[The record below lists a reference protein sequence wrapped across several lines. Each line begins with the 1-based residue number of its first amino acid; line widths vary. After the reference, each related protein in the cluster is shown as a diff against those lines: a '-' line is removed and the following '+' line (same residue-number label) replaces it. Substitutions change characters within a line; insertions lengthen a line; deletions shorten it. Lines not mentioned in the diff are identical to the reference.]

1 MPTITTAQIK
11 STLQS
16 AKQSAA
22 NKLHS
27 AGQSTKDALK
37 KAAEQTR
44 NAGNRLILLIPKDYK
59 GQGSSLND
67 LVRTADEL
75 GIEVQYDEKNGTAI
89 TKQVFG
95 TAEKLIGLTERGVTI
110 FAPQLDKLLQ
120 KYQKAGN
127 KLGGSAENIGDNLG
141 KAGGIL
147 STFQNFLGTAL
158 SSMKIDELIKKQKS
172 GGNVSSSEMAEA
184 SIELI
189 NQLVDTAAS
198 LNNNV
203 NSFSQQL
210 NTLGSVLSNTKH
222 LNGVGNKL
230 QNLPNLDNIGA
241 GLDTVSGILSAISAS
256 FILSNASNADADTR
270 TKAAAGVELTTKVL
284 GNVGKGISQYII
296 AQRAAQGL
304 STSAAAAGLIAS
316 AVTLAISP
324 LSFLSIADKFKR
336 ANKIEEYSQRFKKLG
351 YDGDSLLA
359 AFHKETGAI
368 DASLTTISTVLAS
381 VSSGIS
387 AAATTSLVG
396 APVSALVGAVTGIIS
411 GILEASKQAMFEH
424 VASKMADVIAEW
436 EKKHGKNYFE
446 NGYDARHAAFLEDN
460 FKILSQYNKEY
471 SVERAVLI
479 TQQHWDTLIG
489 ELAGVTR
496 NGDKTLSGKSYIDYY
511 EEGKRLEKKTDE
523 FQKQVFDPLKGNI
536 DLSDSKSST
545 LLKFVTPLLT
555 PGEEIR
561 ERRQSGKYEYITE
574 LLVKGVDKWTVKGV
588 QDKGAVYD
596 YSNLI
601 QHASVGNNQY
611 REIRIESHLGDGDD
625 KVFLSAGSAN
635 IYAGKGHDVVYYD
648 KTDTG
653 YLTIDGTKA
662 TEAGNYT
669 VTRVLGGDVK
679 VLQEVVKEQEVSVGK
694 RTEKTQYRSYEFTH
708 INGKNLT
715 ETDNL
720 YSVEELIGTTRADKF
735 FGSKFTDIF
744 HGADGDDLIEGNDGN
759 DRLYGDKGNDT
770 LSGGNGDDQLYGGD
784 GNDKLIGGAGNN
796 YLNGGDGDDEL
807 QVQGNSLA
815 KNVLSGGKGND
826 KLYGS
831 EGADLLD
838 GGEGNDLLKGGY
850 GNDIYRYLSGYGH
863 HIIDDDGGKED
874 KLSLADIDFRDVA
887 FKREGND
894 LIMYKAEG
902 NVLSIGHENGITFR
916 NWFEKESGD
925 ISNHQ
930 IEQIF
935 DKGGRIITSDSLKK
949 ALEYQQ
955 RNHKASYVYGNDALA
970 YGSQDNLNPLI
981 NEISKIISAAGNFD
995 VKEERTA
1002 ASLLQLSGNA
1012 SDFSYGRNSITL
1024 TTSA

>member
-1 MPTITTAQIK
+1 
-11 STLQS
+11 
-16 AKQSAA
+16 
-22 NKLHS
+22 
-27 AGQSTKDALK
+27 
-37 KAAEQTR
+37 
-44 NAGNRLILLIPKDYK
+44 
-59 GQGSSLND
+59 
-67 LVRTADEL
+67 
-75 GIEVQYDEKNGTAI
+75 
-89 TKQVFG
+89 
-95 TAEKLIGLTERGVTI
+95 
-110 FAPQLDKLLQ
+110 
-120 KYQKAGN
+120 
-127 KLGGSAENIGDNLG
+127 
-141 KAGGIL
+141 
-147 STFQNFLGTAL
+147 
-158 SSMKIDELIKKQKS
+158 
-172 GGNVSSSEMAEA
+172 NVSSSELAKA

-210 NTLGSVLSNTKH
+210 NKLGSVLSNTKH

-256 FILSNASNADADTR
+256 FILSNADADTG

-316 AVTLAISP
+316 VVTLAISP

-471 SVERAVLI
+471 SVERSVLI

-511 EEGKRLEKKTDE
+511 EEGKRLEKKPDE

-588 QDKGAVYD
+588 QDKGSVYD

-744 HGADGDDLIEGNDGN
+744 HGADGDDHIEGNDGN

-770 LSGGNGDDQLYGGD
+770 LRGGNGDDQLYGGD
-784 GNDKLIGGAGNN
+784 GNDKLIGGTGNN

-863 HIIDDDGGKED
+863 HIIDDEGGKDD

-902 NVLSIGHENGITFR
+902 NVLSIGHKNGITFK
-916 NWFEKESGD
+916 NWFEKESD
-925 ISNHQ
+925 DLSNHQ

-935 DKGGRIITSDSLKK
+935 DKDGRVITPDSLKK
-949 ALEYQQ
+949 AFEYQQ
-955 RNHKASYVYGNDALA
+955 SNNKVSYVYGHDAST

-995 VKEERTA
+995 VKEERSA

-1024 TTSA
+1024 TASA

>member
-1 MPTITTAQIK
+1 
-11 STLQS
+11 
-16 AKQSAA
+16 
-22 NKLHS
+22 
-27 AGQSTKDALK
+27 
-37 KAAEQTR
+37 
-44 NAGNRLILLIPKDYK
+44 
-59 GQGSSLND
+59 
-67 LVRTADEL
+67 
-75 GIEVQYDEKNGTAI
+75 
-89 TKQVFG
+89 
-95 TAEKLIGLTERGVTI
+95 
-110 FAPQLDKLLQ
+110 
-120 KYQKAGN
+120 
-127 KLGGSAENIGDNLG
+127 
-141 KAGGIL
+141 
-147 STFQNFLGTAL
+147 
-158 SSMKIDELIKKQKS
+158 
-172 GGNVSSSEMAEA
+172 
-184 SIELI
+184 
-189 NQLVDTAAS
+189 
-198 LNNNV
+198 
-203 NSFSQQL
+203 
-210 NTLGSVLSNTKH
+210 
-222 LNGVGNKL
+222 
-230 QNLPNLDNIGA
+230 
-241 GLDTVSGILSAISAS
+241 
-256 FILSNASNADADTR
+256 FILSNADADTG

-316 AVTLAISP
+316 VVTLAISP

-471 SVERAVLI
+471 SVERSVLI

-511 EEGKRLEKKTDE
+511 EEGKRLEKKPDE

-588 QDKGAVYD
+588 QDKGSVYD

-735 FGSKFTDIF
+735 FGSKFADIF
-744 HGADGDDLIEGNDGN
+744 HGADGDDHIEGNDGN

-863 HIIDDDGGKED
+863 HIIDDDGGKDD

-887 FKREGND
+887 FRREGND

-902 NVLSIGHENGITFR
+902 NVLSIGHKNGITFK

-935 DKGGRIITSDSLKK
+935 DKDGRVITPDSLKK

-955 RNHKASYVYGNDALA
+955 SNNKASYVYGNDALA
-970 YGSQDNLNPLI
+970 YGSQGNLNPLI

-995 VKEERTA
+995 VKEERAA

-1024 TTSA
+1024 TASA

>member
-256 FILSNASNADADTR
+256 FILSNVDADTR

-511 EEGKRLEKKTDE
+511 EEGKRLEKKPDE

-935 DKGGRIITSDSLKK
+935 DKGGRIITPDSLKK

>member
-16 AKQSAA
+16 TKQSAA

-44 NAGNRLILLIPKDYK
+44 NVGNRLILLIPKDYK

-141 KAGGIL
+141 KAGSVL

-172 GGNVSSSEMAEA
+172 GGNVSSSELAKA

-189 NQLVDTAAS
+189 NQLVDTVAS

-210 NTLGSVLSNTKH
+210 NKLGSLLSNTKH

-256 FILSNASNADADTR
+256 FILSNADADTG

-316 AVTLAISP
+316 VVTLAISP

-536 DLSDSKSST
+536 NLSDSKSST

-588 QDKGAVYD
+588 QDKGSVYD

-625 KVFLSAGSAN
+625 KVFLSAGPAN

-662 TEAGNYT
+662 TEEGNYT

-744 HGADGDDLIEGNDGN
+744 HGADGDDHIEGNDGN

-807 QVQGNSLA
+807 QVQGNSLE

-887 FKREGND
+887 FRREGND

-902 NVLSIGHENGITFR
+902 NVLSIGHKNGITFR

-935 DKGGRIITSDSLKK
+935 DKDGRVITPDSLKK
-949 ALEYQQ
+949 AFEYQQ
-955 RNHKASYVYGNDALA
+955 SNNKVSYVYGHDAST

-1002 ASLLQLSGNA
+1002 ASLLQLSGNT

-1024 TTSA
+1024 TASA

>member
-1 MPTITTAQIK
+1 
-11 STLQS
+11 
-16 AKQSAA
+16 
-22 NKLHS
+22 
-27 AGQSTKDALK
+27 
-37 KAAEQTR
+37 
-44 NAGNRLILLIPKDYK
+44 
-59 GQGSSLND
+59 

-141 KAGGIL
+141 KAGSVL

-172 GGNVSSSEMAEA
+172 GGNVSSSELAKA

-210 NTLGSVLSNTKH
+210 NKLGSVLSNTKH

-256 FILSNASNADADTR
+256 FILSNADADTG

-316 AVTLAISP
+316 VVTLAISP

-471 SVERAVLI
+471 SVERSVLI

-511 EEGKRLEKKTDE
+511 EEGKRLEKKPDE

-588 QDKGAVYD
+588 QDKGSVYD

-744 HGADGDDLIEGNDGN
+744 HGADGDDHIEGNDGN

-770 LSGGNGDDQLYGGD
+770 LRGGNGDDQLYGGD
-784 GNDKLIGGAGNN
+784 GNDKLIGGTGNN

-863 HIIDDDGGKED
+863 HIIDDEGGKDD

-902 NVLSIGHENGITFR
+902 NVLSIGHKNGITFK
-916 NWFEKESGD
+916 NWFEKESD
-925 ISNHQ
+925 DLSNHQ

-935 DKGGRIITSDSLKK
+935 DKDGRVITPDSLKK
-949 ALEYQQ
+949 AFEYQQ
-955 RNHKASYVYGNDALA
+955 SNNKVSYVYGHDAST

-995 VKEERTA
+995 VKEERSA

-1024 TTSA
+1024 TASA

>member
-1 MPTITTAQIK
+1 MPTITAAQIK

-141 KAGGIL
+141 KAGSVL

-172 GGNVSSSEMAEA
+172 GGNVSSSELAKA

-210 NTLGSVLSNTKH
+210 NKLGSVLSNTKH

-256 FILSNASNADADTR
+256 FILSNADADTG

-316 AVTLAISP
+316 VVTLAISP

-471 SVERAVLI
+471 SVERSVLI

-511 EEGKRLEKKTDE
+511 EEGKRLEKKPDE

-588 QDKGAVYD
+588 QDKGSVYD

-744 HGADGDDLIEGNDGN
+744 HGADGDDHIEGNDGN

-863 HIIDDDGGKED
+863 HIIDDDGGKDD

-902 NVLSIGHENGITFR
+902 NVLSIGHKNGITFK
-916 NWFEKESGD
+916 NWFEKESD
-925 ISNHQ
+925 ALSNHQ

-935 DKGGRIITSDSLKK
+935 DKGSRVITPDSLKK

-955 RNHKASYVYGNDALA
+955 SNNKASYVYGNDALA
-970 YGSQDNLNPLI
+970 YGSQGNLNPLI

-995 VKEERTA
+995 VKEERAA

-1024 TTSA
+1024 TASA

>member
-141 KAGGIL
+141 KAGSVL

-172 GGNVSSSEMAEA
+172 GGNVSSSELAKA

-210 NTLGSVLSNTKH
+210 NKLGSVLSNTKH

-241 GLDTVSGILSAISAS
+241 GLDTVSGILSVISAS
-256 FILSNASNADADTR
+256 FILSNADADTG

-316 AVTLAISP
+316 VVTLAITP

-471 SVERAVLI
+471 SVERSVLI

-489 ELAGVTR
+489 ELAGLTR

-511 EEGKRLEKKTDE
+511 EEGKRLEKKPDE

-588 QDKGAVYD
+588 QDKGSVYD

-625 KVFLSAGSAN
+625 KVFLAAGSAN

-708 INGKNLT
+708 INGTDLT

-720 YSVEELIGTTRADKF
+720 YSVEELIGTNRADKF

-744 HGADGDDLIEGNDGN
+744 HGADGDDHIEGNDGN

-770 LSGGNGDDQLYGGD
+770 LRGGNGDDQLYGGD
-784 GNDKLIGGAGNN
+784 GNDKLTGGVGNN

-887 FKREGND
+887 FRREGND

-902 NVLSIGHENGITFR
+902 NVLSIGHKNGITFR

-930 IEQIF
+930 IEQIV
-935 DKGGRIITSDSLKK
+935 DKGGRVITPDSLKK

-955 RNHKASYVYGNDALA
+955 SNNKASYVYGNDALA

-995 VKEERTA
+995 VKEERSA

-1024 TTSA
+1024 TASA

>member
-1 MPTITTAQIK
+1 
-11 STLQS
+11 
-16 AKQSAA
+16 
-22 NKLHS
+22 
-27 AGQSTKDALK
+27 
-37 KAAEQTR
+37 
-44 NAGNRLILLIPKDYK
+44 
-59 GQGSSLND
+59 
-67 LVRTADEL
+67 
-75 GIEVQYDEKNGTAI
+75 
-89 TKQVFG
+89 
-95 TAEKLIGLTERGVTI
+95 
-110 FAPQLDKLLQ
+110 
-120 KYQKAGN
+120 
-127 KLGGSAENIGDNLG
+127 
-141 KAGGIL
+141 
-147 STFQNFLGTAL
+147 
-158 SSMKIDELIKKQKS
+158 KIDELIKKQKS
-172 GGNVSSSEMAEA
+172 GNNVSSSELAKA

-198 LNNNV
+198 INNNV

-210 NTLGSVLSNTKH
+210 NKLGSVLSNTKH

-256 FILSNASNADADTR
+256 FILSNADADTG

-316 AVTLAISP
+316 VVTLAISP

-471 SVERAVLI
+471 SVERSVLI

-511 EEGKRLEKKTDE
+511 EEGKRLEKKPDE

-679 VLQEVVKEQEVSVGK
+679 ILQEVVKEQEVSVGK

-744 HGADGDDLIEGNDGN
+744 HGADGDDHIEGNDGN

-770 LSGGNGDDQLYGGD
+770 LRGGNGDDQLYGGD
-784 GNDKLIGGAGNN
+784 GNDKLIGGTGNN

-863 HIIDDDGGKED
+863 HIIDDDGGKDD

-902 NVLSIGHENGITFR
+902 NVLSIGHKNGITFK
-916 NWFEKESGD
+916 NWFEKESD
-925 ISNHQ
+925 DLSNHQ

-935 DKGGRIITSDSLKK
+935 DKDGRVITPDSLKK
-949 ALEYQQ
+949 AFEYQQ
-955 RNHKASYVYGNDALA
+955 SNNKVSYVYG
-970 YGSQDNLNPLI
+970 
-981 NEISKIISAAGNFD
+981 
-995 VKEERTA
+995 
-1002 ASLLQLSGNA
+1002 
-1012 SDFSYGRNSITL
+1012 
-1024 TTSA
+1024 

>member
-1 MPTITTAQIK
+1 
-11 STLQS
+11 
-16 AKQSAA
+16 A

-141 KAGGIL
+141 KAGSVL

-172 GGNVSSSEMAEA
+172 GGNVSSSELAKA

-210 NTLGSVLSNTKH
+210 NKLGSVLSNTKH

-256 FILSNASNADADTR
+256 FILSNADADTG

-316 AVTLAISP
+316 VVTLAISP

-471 SVERAVLI
+471 SVERSVLI

-511 EEGKRLEKKTDE
+511 EEGKRLEKKPDE

-588 QDKGAVYD
+588 QDKGSVYD

-744 HGADGDDLIEGNDGN
+744 HGADGDDHIEGNDGN

-770 LSGGNGDDQLYGGD
+770 LRGGNGDDQLYGGD
-784 GNDKLIGGAGNN
+784 GNDKLIGGTGNN

-863 HIIDDDGGKED
+863 HIIDDEGGKDD

-902 NVLSIGHENGITFR
+902 NVLSIGHKNGITFK
-916 NWFEKESGD
+916 NWFEKESD
-925 ISNHQ
+925 DLSNHQ

-935 DKGGRIITSDSLKK
+935 DKDGRVITPDSLKK
-949 ALEYQQ
+949 AFEYQQ
-955 RNHKASYVYGNDALA
+955 SNNKVSYVYGHDAST

-995 VKEERTA
+995 VKEERSA

-1024 TTSA
+1024 TASA

>member
-16 AKQSAA
+16 AKQSSA

-141 KAGGIL
+141 KAGSVL

-158 SSMKIDELIKKQKS
+158 SSMKIDELIKRQKS
-172 GGNVSSSEMAEA
+172 GSNVSSSELAKA

-198 LNNNV
+198 INNNV

-210 NTLGSVLSNTKH
+210 NKLGSVLSNTKH

-256 FILSNASNADADTR
+256 FILSNADADTG

-316 AVTLAISP
+316 VVTLAISP

-471 SVERAVLI
+471 SVERSVLI

-511 EEGKRLEKKTDE
+511 EEGKRLEKKPDE

-588 QDKGAVYD
+588 QDKGSVYD

-744 HGADGDDLIEGNDGN
+744 HGADGDDHIEGNDGN

-770 LSGGNGDDQLYGGD
+770 LRGGNGDDQLYGGD
-784 GNDKLIGGAGNN
+784 GNDKLIGGTGNN

-863 HIIDDDGGKED
+863 HIIDDEGGKDD

-902 NVLSIGHENGITFR
+902 NVLSIGHKNGITFK
-916 NWFEKESGD
+916 NWFEKESD
-925 ISNHQ
+925 DLSNHQ

-935 DKGGRIITSDSLKK
+935 DKDGRVITPDSLKK
-949 ALEYQQ
+949 AFEYQQ
-955 RNHKASYVYGNDALA
+955 SNNKVSYVYGHDAST
-970 YGSQDNLNPLI
+970 YGSQDNLNPL
-981 NEISKIISAAGNFD
+981 
-995 VKEERTA
+995 
-1002 ASLLQLSGNA
+1002 
-1012 SDFSYGRNSITL
+1012 
-1024 TTSA
+1024 

>member
-1 MPTITTAQIK
+1 
-11 STLQS
+11 
-16 AKQSAA
+16 
-22 NKLHS
+22 
-27 AGQSTKDALK
+27 GQSTKDALK

-141 KAGGIL
+141 KAGSVL

-172 GGNVSSSEMAEA
+172 GGNVSSSELAKA

-210 NTLGSVLSNTKH
+210 NKLGSVLSNTKH

-256 FILSNASNADADTR
+256 FILSNADADTG

-316 AVTLAISP
+316 VVTLAISP

-471 SVERAVLI
+471 SVERSVLI

-511 EEGKRLEKKTDE
+511 EEGKRLEKKPDE

-588 QDKGAVYD
+588 QDKGSVYD

-744 HGADGDDLIEGNDGN
+744 HGADGDDHIEGNDGN

-770 LSGGNGDDQLYGGD
+770 LRGGNGDDQLYGGD
-784 GNDKLIGGAGNN
+784 GNDKLIGGTGNN

-863 HIIDDDGGKED
+863 HIIDDEGGKDD

-902 NVLSIGHENGITFR
+902 NVLSIGHKNGITFK
-916 NWFEKESGD
+916 NWFEKESD
-925 ISNHQ
+925 DLSNHQ

-935 DKGGRIITSDSLKK
+935 DKDGRVITPDSLKK
-949 ALEYQQ
+949 AFEYQQ
-955 RNHKASYVYGNDALA
+955 SNNKVSYVYGHDAST

-995 VKEERTA
+995 VKEERSA

-1024 TTSA
+1024 TASA

>member
-95 TAEKLIGLTERGVTI
+95 TAEKLIGLTERGVAI

-141 KAGGIL
+141 KAGSVL

-172 GGNVSSSEMAEA
+172 GNNVSSSELAKA

-198 LNNNV
+198 INNNV

-210 NTLGSVLSNTKH
+210 NKLGSVLSNTKH

-256 FILSNASNADADTR
+256 FILSNADADTG

-316 AVTLAISP
+316 VVTLAISP

-436 EKKHGKNYFE
+436 EKKNGKNYFE

-471 SVERAVLI
+471 SVERSVLI

-511 EEGKRLEKKTDE
+511 EEGKRLEKKPDE

-679 VLQEVVKEQEVSVGK
+679 ILQEVVKEQEVSVGK

-744 HGADGDDLIEGNDGN
+744 HGADGDDHIEGNDGN

-770 LSGGNGDDQLYGGD
+770 LRGGNGDDQLYGGD
-784 GNDKLIGGAGNN
+784 GNDKLIGGTGNN

-863 HIIDDDGGKED
+863 HIIDDDGGKDD

-902 NVLSIGHENGITFR
+902 NVLSIGHKNGITFK
-916 NWFEKESGD
+916 NWFEKESD
-925 ISNHQ
+925 DLSNHQ

-935 DKGGRIITSDSLKK
+935 DKDGRVITPDSLKK
-949 ALEYQQ
+949 AFEYQQ
-955 RNHKASYVYGNDALA
+955 SNNKVSYVYGHDAST

-995 VKEERTA
+995 VKEERSA

-1024 TTSA
+1024 TASA

>member
-1 MPTITTAQIK
+1 M
-11 STLQS
+11 
-16 AKQSAA
+16 
-22 NKLHS
+22 
-27 AGQSTKDALK
+27 
-37 KAAEQTR
+37 
-44 NAGNRLILLIPKDYK
+44 
-59 GQGSSLND
+59 
-67 LVRTADEL
+67 
-75 GIEVQYDEKNGTAI
+75 
-89 TKQVFG
+89 
-95 TAEKLIGLTERGVTI
+95 
-110 FAPQLDKLLQ
+110 
-120 KYQKAGN
+120 
-127 KLGGSAENIGDNLG
+127 
-141 KAGGIL
+141 
-147 STFQNFLGTAL
+147 
-158 SSMKIDELIKKQKS
+158 
-172 GGNVSSSEMAEA
+172 
-184 SIELI
+184 
-189 NQLVDTAAS
+189 
-198 LNNNV
+198 
-203 NSFSQQL
+203 
-210 NTLGSVLSNTKH
+210 
-222 LNGVGNKL
+222 
-230 QNLPNLDNIGA
+230 
-241 GLDTVSGILSAISAS
+241 
-256 FILSNASNADADTR
+256 
-270 TKAAAGVELTTKVL
+270 
-284 GNVGKGISQYII
+284 
-296 AQRAAQGL
+296 
-304 STSAAAAGLIAS
+304 
-316 AVTLAISP
+316 
-324 LSFLSIADKFKR
+324 
-336 ANKIEEYSQRFKKLG
+336 
-351 YDGDSLLA
+351 DG
-359 AFHKETGAI
+359 E
-368 DASLTTISTVLAS
+368 
-381 VSSGIS
+381 
-387 AAATTSLVG
+387 
-396 APVSALVGAVTGIIS
+396 
-411 GILEASKQAMFEH
+411 
-424 VASKMADVIAEW
+424 
-436 EKKHGKNYFE
+436 
-446 NGYDARHAAFLEDN
+446 
-460 FKILSQYNKEY
+460 
-471 SVERAVLI
+471 
-479 TQQHWDTLIG
+479 
-489 ELAGVTR
+489 
-496 NGDKTLSGKSYIDYY
+496 
-511 EEGKRLEKKTDE
+511 
-523 FQKQVFDPLKGNI
+523 
-536 DLSDSKSST
+536 
-545 LLKFVTPLLT
+545 
-555 PGEEIR
+555 
-561 ERRQSGKYEYITE
+561 
-574 LLVKGVDKWTVKGV
+574 GV
-588 QDKGAVYD
+588 QDKGSVYD

-679 VLQEVVKEQEVSVGK
+679 ILQEVVKEQEVSVGK

-744 HGADGDDLIEGNDGN
+744 HGADGDDHIEGNDGN

-770 LSGGNGDDQLYGGD
+770 LRGGNGDDQLYGGD
-784 GNDKLIGGAGNN
+784 GNDKLIGGTGNN

-863 HIIDDDGGKED
+863 HIIDDDGGKDD

-887 FKREGND
+887 FRREGND

-902 NVLSIGHENGITFR
+902 NVLSIGHKNGITFR

-935 DKGGRIITSDSLKK
+935 DKDGRVITPDSLKK

-955 RNHKASYVYGNDALA
+955 SNNKASYVYGNDALA

-995 VKEERTA
+995 VKEERAA

-1024 TTSA
+1024 TASA

>member
-1 MPTITTAQIK
+1 MPTITAAQIK

-141 KAGGIL
+141 KAGSVL

-172 GGNVSSSEMAEA
+172 GSNVSSSELAKA

-198 LNNNV
+198 INNNV

-210 NTLGSVLSNTKH
+210 NKLGSVLSNTKH

-256 FILSNASNADADTR
+256 FILSNADADTG

-316 AVTLAISP
+316 VVTLAISP

-471 SVERAVLI
+471 SVERSVLI

-511 EEGKRLEKKTDE
+511 EEGKRLEKKPDE

-588 QDKGAVYD
+588 QDKGSVYD

-744 HGADGDDLIEGNDGN
+744 HGADGDDHIEGNDGN

-770 LSGGNGDDQLYGGD
+770 LRGGNGDDQLYGGD
-784 GNDKLIGGAGNN
+784 GNDKLIGGTGNN

-863 HIIDDDGGKED
+863 HIIDDEGGKDD

-902 NVLSIGHENGITFR
+902 NVLSIGHKNGITFK
-916 NWFEKESGD
+916 NWFEKESD
-925 ISNHQ
+925 DLSNHQ

-935 DKGGRIITSDSLKK
+935 DKDGRVITPDSLKK
-949 ALEYQQ
+949 AFEYQQ
-955 RNHKASYVYGNDALA
+955 SNNKVSYVYGHDAST

-995 VKEERTA
+995 VKEERSA

-1024 TTSA
+1024 TASA

>member
-16 AKQSAA
+16 TKQSAA

-44 NAGNRLILLIPKDYK
+44 NVGNRLILLIPKDYK

-141 KAGGIL
+141 KAGSVL

-172 GGNVSSSEMAEA
+172 GGNVSSSELAKA

-189 NQLVDTAAS
+189 NQLVDTVAS

-210 NTLGSVLSNTKH
+210 NKLGSLLSNTKH

-256 FILSNASNADADTR
+256 FILSNADADTG

-316 AVTLAISP
+316 VVTLAISP

-536 DLSDSKSST
+536 NLSDSKSST

-588 QDKGAVYD
+588 QDKGSVYD

-625 KVFLSAGSAN
+625 KVFLSAGPAN

-744 HGADGDDLIEGNDGN
+744 HGADGDDHIEGNDGN

-807 QVQGNSLA
+807 QVQGNSLE

-887 FKREGND
+887 FRREGND

-902 NVLSIGHENGITFR
+902 NILSIGHKNGITFR

-935 DKGGRIITSDSLKK
+935 DKDGRVITPDSLKK
-949 ALEYQQ
+949 AFEYQQ
-955 RNHKASYVYGNDALA
+955 SNNKVSYVYGHDAST

-1002 ASLLQLSGNA
+1002 ASLLQLSGNT

-1024 TTSA
+1024 TASA

>member
-16 AKQSAA
+16 AKQSSA

-141 KAGGIL
+141 KAGSVL

-158 SSMKIDELIKKQKS
+158 SSMKIDELIKRQKS
-172 GGNVSSSEMAEA
+172 GSNVSSSELAKA

-198 LNNNV
+198 INNNV

-210 NTLGSVLSNTKH
+210 NKLGSVLSNTKH

-256 FILSNASNADADTR
+256 FILSNADADTG

-316 AVTLAISP
+316 VVTLAISP

-471 SVERAVLI
+471 SVERSVLI

-511 EEGKRLEKKTDE
+511 EEGKRLEKKPDE

-588 QDKGAVYD
+588 QDKGSVYD

-679 VLQEVVKEQEVSVGK
+679 ILQEVVKEQEVSVGK

-744 HGADGDDLIEGNDGN
+744 HGADGDDHIEGNDGN

-770 LSGGNGDDQLYGGD
+770 LRGGNGDDQLYGGD
-784 GNDKLIGGAGNN
+784 GNDKLIGGTGNN

-863 HIIDDDGGKED
+863 HIIDDDGGKDD

-902 NVLSIGHENGITFR
+902 NVLSIGHKNGITFK
-916 NWFEKESGD
+916 NWFEKESD
-925 ISNHQ
+925 ALSNHQ

-935 DKGGRIITSDSLKK
+935 DKDGRVITPDSLKK
-949 ALEYQQ
+949 AFEYQQ
-955 RNHKASYVYGNDALA
+955 SNNKVSYVYGHDAST

-981 NEISKIISAAGNFD
+981 NEISKIISAAGNW
-995 VKEERTA
+995 
-1002 ASLLQLSGNA
+1002 
-1012 SDFSYGRNSITL
+1012 
-1024 TTSA
+1024 

>member
-95 TAEKLIGLTERGVTI
+95 TAEKLIGLTERGVAI

-141 KAGGIL
+141 KAGSVL
-147 STFQNFLGTAL
+147 STFQNFLGAAL

-172 GGNVSSSEMAEA
+172 GNNVSSSELAKA

-198 LNNNV
+198 INNNV

-210 NTLGSVLSNTKH
+210 NKLGSVLSNTKH

-256 FILSNASNADADTR
+256 FILSNADADTG

-316 AVTLAISP
+316 VVTLAISP

-471 SVERAVLI
+471 SVERSVLI

-511 EEGKRLEKKTDE
+511 EEGKRLEKKPDE

-588 QDKGAVYD
+588 QDKGSVYD

-744 HGADGDDLIEGNDGN
+744 HGADGDDHIEGNDGN

-770 LSGGNGDDQLYGGD
+770 LRGGNGDDQLYGGD
-784 GNDKLIGGAGNN
+784 GNDKLIGGTGNN

-863 HIIDDDGGKED
+863 HIIDDDGGKDD

-902 NVLSIGHENGITFR
+902 NVLSIGHKNGITFK
-916 NWFEKESGD
+916 NWFEKESD
-925 ISNHQ
+925 DLSNHQ

-935 DKGGRIITSDSLKK
+935 DKDGRVITPDSLKK
-949 ALEYQQ
+949 AFEYQQ
-955 RNHKASYVYGNDALA
+955 SNNKVSYVYGHDAST

-995 VKEERTA
+995 VKEERSA

-1024 TTSA
+1024 TASA

>member
-11 STLQS
+11 STL
-16 AKQSAA
+16 QSAA

-256 FILSNASNADADTR
+256 FILSNADADADTR

-471 SVERAVLI
+471 SVERSVLI

-511 EEGKRLEKKTDE
+511 EEGKRLEKKPDE

-935 DKGGRIITSDSLKK
+935 DKGGRIITPDSLKK

-955 RNHKASYVYGNDALA
+955 RNNKESYVYGNDALA

-981 NEISKIISAAGNFD
+981 NEISKIISAVGNFD

>member
-1 MPTITTAQIK
+1 MPTITAAQIK

-141 KAGGIL
+141 KAGSVL

-172 GGNVSSSEMAEA
+172 GGNVSSSELAKA

-210 NTLGSVLSNTKH
+210 NKLGSVLSNTKH

-230 QNLPNLDNIGA
+230 RNLPNLDNIGA

-256 FILSNASNADADTR
+256 FILSNADADTG

-316 AVTLAISP
+316 VVTLAISP

-471 SVERAVLI
+471 SVERSVLI

-511 EEGKRLEKKTDE
+511 EEGKRLEKKPDE

-588 QDKGAVYD
+588 QDKGSVYD

-744 HGADGDDLIEGNDGN
+744 HGADGDDHIEGNDGN

-770 LSGGNGDDQLYGGD
+770 LRGGNGDDQLYGGD
-784 GNDKLIGGAGNN
+784 GNDKLIGGTGNN

-863 HIIDDDGGKED
+863 HIIDDEGGKDD

-902 NVLSIGHENGITFR
+902 NVLSIGHKNGITFK
-916 NWFEKESGD
+916 NWFEKESD
-925 ISNHQ
+925 DLSNHQ

-935 DKGGRIITSDSLKK
+935 DKDGRVITPDSLKK
-949 ALEYQQ
+949 AFEYQQ
-955 RNHKASYVYGNDALA
+955 SNNKVSYVYGHDAST

-995 VKEERTA
+995 VKEERSA

-1024 TTSA
+1024 TASA

>member
-1 MPTITTAQIK
+1 
-11 STLQS
+11 
-16 AKQSAA
+16 
-22 NKLHS
+22 
-27 AGQSTKDALK
+27 
-37 KAAEQTR
+37 
-44 NAGNRLILLIPKDYK
+44 
-59 GQGSSLND
+59 
-67 LVRTADEL
+67 
-75 GIEVQYDEKNGTAI
+75 
-89 TKQVFG
+89 
-95 TAEKLIGLTERGVTI
+95 
-110 FAPQLDKLLQ
+110 
-120 KYQKAGN
+120 
-127 KLGGSAENIGDNLG
+127 
-141 KAGGIL
+141 
-147 STFQNFLGTAL
+147 
-158 SSMKIDELIKKQKS
+158 
-172 GGNVSSSEMAEA
+172 
-184 SIELI
+184 
-189 NQLVDTAAS
+189 
-198 LNNNV
+198 
-203 NSFSQQL
+203 
-210 NTLGSVLSNTKH
+210 
-222 LNGVGNKL
+222 
-230 QNLPNLDNIGA
+230 
-241 GLDTVSGILSAISAS
+241 
-256 FILSNASNADADTR
+256 
-270 TKAAAGVELTTKVL
+270 
-284 GNVGKGISQYII
+284 
-296 AQRAAQGL
+296 
-304 STSAAAAGLIAS
+304 
-316 AVTLAISP
+316 
-324 LSFLSIADKFKR
+324 
-336 ANKIEEYSQRFKKLG
+336 
-351 YDGDSLLA
+351 
-359 AFHKETGAI
+359 
-368 DASLTTISTVLAS
+368 
-381 VSSGIS
+381 
-387 AAATTSLVG
+387 
-396 APVSALVGAVTGIIS
+396 
-411 GILEASKQAMFEH
+411 
-424 VASKMADVIAEW
+424 
-436 EKKHGKNYFE
+436 
-446 NGYDARHAAFLEDN
+446 
-460 FKILSQYNKEY
+460 
-471 SVERAVLI
+471 

-511 EEGKRLEKKTDE
+511 EEGKRLEKKPDE

-588 QDKGAVYD
+588 QDKGSVYD

-625 KVFLSAGSAN
+625 KVFLAAGSAN

-708 INGKNLT
+708 INGTELT

-720 YSVEELIGTTRADKF
+720 YSVEELIGTNRADKF

-744 HGADGDDLIEGNDGN
+744 HGADGDDHIEGNDGN

-770 LSGGNGDDQLYGGD
+770 LRGGNGDDQLYGGD
-784 GNDKLIGGAGNN
+784 GNDKLTGGVGNN

-807 QVQGNSLA
+807 QVQGNSFA

-887 FKREGND
+887 FRREGND

-902 NVLSIGHENGITFR
+902 NVLSIGHKNGITFR

-930 IEQIF
+930 IEQIV
-935 DKGGRIITSDSLKK
+935 DKGGRVITPDSLKK

-955 RNHKASYVYGNDALA
+955 SNNKASYVYGNDALA

-995 VKEERTA
+995 VKEERSA

-1024 TTSA
+1024 TASA

>member
-16 AKQSAA
+16 TKQSAA

-44 NAGNRLILLIPKDYK
+44 NVGNRLILLIPKDYK

-141 KAGGIL
+141 KAGSVL

-172 GGNVSSSEMAEA
+172 GGNVSSSELAKA

-189 NQLVDTAAS
+189 NQLVDTVAS

-203 NSFSQQL
+203 NSFSQQF
-210 NTLGSVLSNTKH
+210 NKLGSLLSNTKH

-256 FILSNASNADADTR
+256 FILSNADADTG

-316 AVTLAISP
+316 VVTLAISP

-536 DLSDSKSST
+536 NLSDSKSST

-588 QDKGAVYD
+588 QDKGSVYD

-625 KVFLSAGSAN
+625 KVFLSAGPAN

-744 HGADGDDLIEGNDGN
+744 HGADGDDHIEGNDGN

-807 QVQGNSLA
+807 QVQGNSLE

-887 FKREGND
+887 FRREGND

-902 NVLSIGHENGITFR
+902 NVLSIGHKNGITFR

-935 DKGGRIITSDSLKK
+935 DKDGRVITPDSLKK
-949 ALEYQQ
+949 AFEYQQ
-955 RNHKASYVYGNDALA
+955 SNNKVSYVYGHDAST

-1002 ASLLQLSGNA
+1002 ASLLQLSGNT

-1024 TTSA
+1024 TASA

>member
-16 AKQSAA
+16 TKQSAA

-44 NAGNRLILLIPKDYK
+44 NVGNRLILLIPKDYK

-141 KAGGIL
+141 KAGSVL

-172 GGNVSSSEMAEA
+172 GGNVSSSELAKA

-189 NQLVDTAAS
+189 NQLVDTVAS

-210 NTLGSVLSNTKH
+210 NKLGSLLSNTKH

-256 FILSNASNADADTR
+256 FILSNADADTG

-316 AVTLAISP
+316 VVTLAISP

-536 DLSDSKSST
+536 NLSDSKSST

-588 QDKGAVYD
+588 QDKGSVYD

-625 KVFLSAGSAN
+625 KVFLSAGPAN

-744 HGADGDDLIEGNDGN
+744 HGADGDDHIEGNDGN

-807 QVQGNSLA
+807 QVQGNSLE

-850 GNDIYRYLSGYGH
+850 GNDNYRYLSGYGH

-887 FKREGND
+887 FRREGND

-902 NVLSIGHENGITFR
+902 NVLSIGHKNGITFR

-935 DKGGRIITSDSLKK
+935 DKDGRVITPDSLKK
-949 ALEYQQ
+949 AFEYQQ
-955 RNHKASYVYGNDALA
+955 SNNKVSYVYGHDAST

-1002 ASLLQLSGNA
+1002 ASLLQLSGNT

-1024 TTSA
+1024 TASA

>member
-11 STLQS
+11 
-16 AKQSAA
+16 
-22 NKLHS
+22 N
-27 AGQSTKDALK
+27 TKTALK
-37 KAAEQTR
+37 NAAEQIR

-67 LVRTADEL
+67 LVRTANEL

-89 TKQVFG
+89 TEQVFG
-95 TAEKLIGLTERGVTI
+95 TAEKLIGLTERGVTL

-120 KYQKAGN
+120 KYQKVGN
-127 KLGGSAENIGDNLG
+127 KLGGSAENIGDNLE
-141 KAGGIL
+141 KVGGVL
-147 STFQNFLGTAL
+147 STFKSFLGTAL
-158 SSMKIDELIKKQKS
+158 SSMKIDELIKNQKN
-172 GGNVSSSEMAEA
+172 GDNVSSSELAKA
-184 SIELI
+184 SIDLI

-198 LNNNV
+198 LNDNAK
-203 NSFSQQL
+203 SFSQQL
-210 NTLGSVLSNTKH
+210 NQLGSVLSNTKH

-230 QNLPNLDNIGA
+230 QNLPNLDNVGA
-241 GLDTVSGILSAISAS
+241 GLDTVSGILSAISAT
-256 FILSNASNADADTR
+256 FILSNADADTG
-270 TKAAAGVELTTKVL
+270 TKAAAGIELTTKVL

-324 LSFLSIADKFKR
+324 LSFLSIADKFER
-336 ANKIEEYSQRFKKLG
+336 ANKIDEYSQRFKKLG

-368 DASLTTISTVLAS
+368 DASLTTITTVLAS

-387 AAATTSLVG
+387 AAATASLVG

-424 VASKMADVIAEW
+424 VANKMANVIAEW

-479 TQQHWDTLIG
+479 TQQHWDMLIG

-496 NGDKTLSGKSYIDYY
+496 NGEKILSGKSYIDYY
-511 EEGKRLEKKTDE
+511 EEGKHLERRPKE
-523 FQKQVFDPLKGNI
+523 FQQQIFDPLKGNI

-545 LLKFVTPLLT
+545 LLKFITPLLT
-555 PGEEIR
+555 PGEEVR
-561 ERRQSGKYEYITE
+561 DRRQSGKYEYITE

-611 REIRIESHLGDGDD
+611 REVRIESNLGDGDD
-625 KVFLSAGSAN
+625 KVFSGAGSAD
-635 IYAGKGHDVVYYD
+635 IYAGKGHDVIYYD

-662 TEAGNYT
+662 TDAGNYT

-679 VLQEVVKEQEVSVGK
+679 VLQEVMKEQEVSVGK
-694 RTEKTQYRSYEFTH
+694 RTEKIQYRSYEFTH
-708 INGKNLT
+708 INGENLT

-744 HGADGDDLIEGNDGN
+744 HGADDDDYIEGNDGN

-770 LSGGNGDDQLYGGD
+770 LRGGNGDDQLYGGD
-784 GNDKLIGGAGNN
+784 GNDKLIGGTGNN

-838 GGEGNDLLKGGY
+838 GGEGNDVLKGGY
-850 GNDIYRYLSGYGH
+850 GNDIYRYLSGYDH
-863 HIIDDDGGKED
+863 HIIDDDGGKDD
-874 KLSLADIDFRDVA
+874 KLSLVDIDFRDVA

-902 NVLSIGHENGITFR
+902 NALSIDHKNGITFK

-935 DKGGRIITSDSLKK
+935 DKDGRVITPDSLKK
-949 ALEYQQ
+949 AFEYQQ
-955 RNHKASYVYGNDALA
+955 SNNKASYVYGQDAST
-970 YGSQDNLNPLI
+970 YRSQENLNSLI
-981 NEISKIISAAGNFD
+981 NDISKIISASGSFD
-995 VKEERTA
+995 VKEERSA
-1002 ASLLQLSGNA
+1002 ASLLQLSSNA
-1012 SDFSYGRNSITL
+1012 SDFSYGRNSVTF

>member
-16 AKQSAA
+16 AKQSAE

-37 KAAEQTR
+37 KAAEKTR

-110 FAPQLDKLLQ
+110 FAPKLDKLLQ

-256 FILSNASNADADTR
+256 FILSNADADTG

-316 AVTLAISP
+316 AVILAISP

-460 FKILSQYNKEY
+460 FKILSQYNKKY
-471 SVERAVLI
+471 SVERSVLI

-489 ELAGVTR
+489 ELAGVTK

-611 REIRIESHLGDGDD
+611 RGIRIESHLGDGDD

-679 VLQEVVKEQEVSVGK
+679 VLQEVAKEQEVSVGK

-935 DKGGRIITSDSLKK
+935 DKGGRIITPDSLKK

-955 RNHKASYVYGNDALA
+955 RNNKASYVYGNDALA
-970 YGSQDNLNPLI
+970 YGSQDNLNLLI

>member
-141 KAGGIL
+141 KAGSVL

-172 GGNVSSSEMAEA
+172 GGNVSSSELAKA

-210 NTLGSVLSNTKH
+210 NKLGSVLSNTKH

-256 FILSNASNADADTR
+256 FILSNADADTG

-316 AVTLAISP
+316 VVTLAISP

-471 SVERAVLI
+471 SVERSVLI

-511 EEGKRLEKKTDE
+511 EEGKRLEKKPDE

-588 QDKGAVYD
+588 QDKGSVYD

-735 FGSKFTDIF
+735 FGSKFADIF
-744 HGADGDDLIEGNDGN
+744 HGADGDDHIEGNDGN

-863 HIIDDDGGKED
+863 HIIDDDGGKDD

-887 FKREGND
+887 FRREGND

-902 NVLSIGHENGITFR
+902 NVLSIGHKNGITFK
-916 NWFEKESGD
+916 NWFEKESD
-925 ISNHQ
+925 ALSNHQ

-935 DKGGRIITSDSLKK
+935 DKGGRVITPDSLKK

-955 RNHKASYVYGNDALA
+955 SNNKASYVYGNDALA
-970 YGSQDNLNPLI
+970 YGSQGNLNPLI

-995 VKEERTA
+995 VKEERAA

-1024 TTSA
+1024 TASA

>member
-95 TAEKLIGLTERGVTI
+95 TAEKLIGLTERGVAI

-141 KAGGIL
+141 KAGSVL

-172 GGNVSSSEMAEA
+172 GNNVSSSELAKA

-198 LNNNV
+198 INNNV

-210 NTLGSVLSNTKH
+210 NKLGSVLSNTKH

-256 FILSNASNADADTR
+256 FILSNADADTG

-316 AVTLAISP
+316 VVTLAISP

-471 SVERAVLI
+471 SVERSVLI

-511 EEGKRLEKKTDE
+511 EEGKRLEKKPDE

-653 YLTIDGTKA
+653 YLAIDGTKA

-679 VLQEVVKEQEVSVGK
+679 ILQEVVKEQEVSVGK

-744 HGADGDDLIEGNDGN
+744 HGADGDDHIEGNDGN

-770 LSGGNGDDQLYGGD
+770 LRGGNGDDQLYGGD
-784 GNDKLIGGAGNN
+784 GNDKLIGGTGNN

-863 HIIDDDGGKED
+863 HIIDDDGGKDD

-902 NVLSIGHENGITFR
+902 NVLSIGHKNGITFK
-916 NWFEKESGD
+916 NWFEKESD
-925 ISNHQ
+925 DLSNHQ

-935 DKGGRIITSDSLKK
+935 DKDGRVITPDSLKK
-949 ALEYQQ
+949 AFEYQQ
-955 RNHKASYVYGNDALA
+955 SNNKVSYVYGHDAST

-995 VKEERTA
+995 VKEERSA

-1024 TTSA
+1024 TASA

>member
-1 MPTITTAQIK
+1 MPTITAAQIK

-141 KAGGIL
+141 KAGSVL

-172 GGNVSSSEMAEA
+172 GGNVSSSELAKA

-210 NTLGSVLSNTKH
+210 NKLGSVLSNTKH

-256 FILSNASNADADTR
+256 FILSNADADTG

-316 AVTLAISP
+316 VVTLAISP

-471 SVERAVLI
+471 SVERSVLI

-511 EEGKRLEKKTDE
+511 EEGKRLEKKPDE

-588 QDKGAVYD
+588 QDKGSVYD

-744 HGADGDDLIEGNDGN
+744 HGADGDDHIEGNDGN

-770 LSGGNGDDQLYGGD
+770 LRGGNGDDQLYGGD
-784 GNDKLIGGAGNN
+784 GNDKLIGGTGNN

-863 HIIDDDGGKED
+863 HIIDDDGGKDD

-902 NVLSIGHENGITFR
+902 NVLSIGHKNGITFK
-916 NWFEKESGD
+916 NWFEKESD
-925 ISNHQ
+925 DLSNHQ

-935 DKGGRIITSDSLKK
+935 DKDGRVITPDSLKK
-949 ALEYQQ
+949 AFEYQQ
-955 RNHKASYVYGNDALA
+955 SNNKVSYVYGHDAST

-995 VKEERTA
+995 VKEERSA

-1024 TTSA
+1024 TASA

>member
-141 KAGGIL
+141 KAGSVL

-172 GGNVSSSEMAEA
+172 GGNVSSSELAKA

-198 LNNNV
+198 INNNV

-210 NTLGSVLSNTKH
+210 NKLGSVLSNTKH

-256 FILSNASNADADTR
+256 FILSNADADTG

-316 AVTLAISP
+316 VVTLAISP

-471 SVERAVLI
+471 SVERSVLI

-511 EEGKRLEKKTDE
+511 EEGKRLEKKPDE

-588 QDKGAVYD
+588 QDKGSVYD

-744 HGADGDDLIEGNDGN
+744 HGADGDDHIEGNDGN

-863 HIIDDDGGKED
+863 HIIDDDGGKDD

-902 NVLSIGHENGITFR
+902 NVLSIGHKNGITFK
-916 NWFEKESGD
+916 NWFEKESD
-925 ISNHQ
+925 DLSNHQ

-935 DKGGRIITSDSLKK
+935 DKDGRVITPDSLKK
-949 ALEYQQ
+949 AFEYQQ
-955 RNHKASYVYGNDALA
+955 SNNKVSYVYGHDAST

-995 VKEERTA
+995 VKEERSA

-1024 TTSA
+1024 TASA

>member
-16 AKQSAA
+16 AKQSSA

-141 KAGGIL
+141 KAGSVL

-158 SSMKIDELIKKQKS
+158 SSMKIDELIKRQKS
-172 GGNVSSSEMAEA
+172 GSNVSSSELAKA

-198 LNNNV
+198 INNNV

-210 NTLGSVLSNTKH
+210 NKLGSVLSNTKH

-256 FILSNASNADADTR
+256 FILSNADADTG

-316 AVTLAISP
+316 VVTLAISP

-471 SVERAVLI
+471 SVERSVLI

-511 EEGKRLEKKTDE
+511 EEGKRLEKKPDE

-588 QDKGAVYD
+588 QDKGSVYD

-679 VLQEVVKEQEVSVGK
+679 ILQEVVKEQEVSVGK

-744 HGADGDDLIEGNDGN
+744 HGADGDDHIEGNDGN

-770 LSGGNGDDQLYGGD
+770 LRGGNGDDQLYGGD
-784 GNDKLIGGAGNN
+784 GNDKLIGGTGNN

-863 HIIDDDGGKED
+863 HIIDDDGGKDD

-902 NVLSIGHENGITFR
+902 NVLSIGHKNGITFK
-916 NWFEKESGD
+916 NWFEKESD
-925 ISNHQ
+925 ALSNHQ

-935 DKGGRIITSDSLKK
+935 DKDGRVITPDSLKK
-949 ALEYQQ
+949 AFEYQQ
-955 RNHKASYVYGNDALA
+955 SNNKVSYVYGHDAST

-981 NEISKIISAAGNFD
+981 NEISKIISAAG
-995 VKEERTA
+995 
-1002 ASLLQLSGNA
+1002 
-1012 SDFSYGRNSITL
+1012 
-1024 TTSA
+1024 

>member
-1 MPTITTAQIK
+1 
-11 STLQS
+11 
-16 AKQSAA
+16 
-22 NKLHS
+22 
-27 AGQSTKDALK
+27 
-37 KAAEQTR
+37 
-44 NAGNRLILLIPKDYK
+44 
-59 GQGSSLND
+59 
-67 LVRTADEL
+67 
-75 GIEVQYDEKNGTAI
+75 
-89 TKQVFG
+89 
-95 TAEKLIGLTERGVTI
+95 
-110 FAPQLDKLLQ
+110 
-120 KYQKAGN
+120 
-127 KLGGSAENIGDNLG
+127 
-141 KAGGIL
+141 
-147 STFQNFLGTAL
+147 
-158 SSMKIDELIKKQKS
+158 
-172 GGNVSSSEMAEA
+172 
-184 SIELI
+184 
-189 NQLVDTAAS
+189 
-198 LNNNV
+198 
-203 NSFSQQL
+203 
-210 NTLGSVLSNTKH
+210 NTKH

-256 FILSNASNADADTR
+256 FILSNADADTG

-316 AVTLAISP
+316 VVTLAISP

-471 SVERAVLI
+471 SVERSVLI

-511 EEGKRLEKKTDE
+511 EEGKRLEKKPDE

-679 VLQEVVKEQEVSVGK
+679 ILQEVVKEQEVSVGK

-744 HGADGDDLIEGNDGN
+744 HGADGDDHIEGNDGN

-770 LSGGNGDDQLYGGD
+770 LRGGNGDDQLYGGD
-784 GNDKLIGGAGNN
+784 GNDKLIGGTGNN

-863 HIIDDDGGKED
+863 HIIDDDGGKDD

-902 NVLSIGHENGITFR
+902 NVLSIGHKNGITFK
-916 NWFEKESGD
+916 NWFEKESD
-925 ISNHQ
+925 DLSNHQ

-935 DKGGRIITSDSLKK
+935 DKDGRVITPDSLKK
-949 ALEYQQ
+949 AFEYQQ
-955 RNHKASYVYGNDALA
+955 SNNKVSYVYGHDAST

-995 VKEERTA
+995 VKEERSA

-1024 TTSA
+1024 TASA

>member
-1 MPTITTAQIK
+1 
-11 STLQS
+11 
-16 AKQSAA
+16 
-22 NKLHS
+22 
-27 AGQSTKDALK
+27 
-37 KAAEQTR
+37 
-44 NAGNRLILLIPKDYK
+44 
-59 GQGSSLND
+59 
-67 LVRTADEL
+67 
-75 GIEVQYDEKNGTAI
+75 
-89 TKQVFG
+89 
-95 TAEKLIGLTERGVTI
+95 
-110 FAPQLDKLLQ
+110 
-120 KYQKAGN
+120 
-127 KLGGSAENIGDNLG
+127 
-141 KAGGIL
+141 
-147 STFQNFLGTAL
+147 
-158 SSMKIDELIKKQKS
+158 DELIKKQKS
-172 GGNVSSSEMAEA
+172 GNNVSSSELAKA

-198 LNNNV
+198 INNNV

-210 NTLGSVLSNTKH
+210 NKLGSVLSNTKH

-256 FILSNASNADADTR
+256 FILSNADADTG

-316 AVTLAISP
+316 VVTLAISP

-471 SVERAVLI
+471 SVERSVLI

-511 EEGKRLEKKTDE
+511 EEGKRLEKKPDE

-679 VLQEVVKEQEVSVGK
+679 ILQEVVKEQEVSVGK

-744 HGADGDDLIEGNDGN
+744 HGADGDDHIEGNDGN

-770 LSGGNGDDQLYGGD
+770 LRGGNGDDQLYGGD
-784 GNDKLIGGAGNN
+784 GNDKLIGGTGNN

-863 HIIDDDGGKED
+863 HIIDDDGGKDD

-902 NVLSIGHENGITFR
+902 NVLSIGHKNGITFK
-916 NWFEKESGD
+916 NWFEKESD
-925 ISNHQ
+925 DLSNHQ

-935 DKGGRIITSDSLKK
+935 DKDGRVITPDSLKK
-949 ALEYQQ
+949 AFEYQQ
-955 RNHKASYVYGNDALA
+955 SNNKVSYVYGHDAST

-995 VKEERTA
+995 VKEERSA

-1024 TTSA
+1024 TASA

>member
-1 MPTITTAQIK
+1 
-11 STLQS
+11 
-16 AKQSAA
+16 AK
-22 NKLHS
+22 
-27 AGQSTKDALK
+27 
-37 KAAEQTR
+37 
-44 NAGNRLILLIPKDYK
+44 
-59 GQGSSLND
+59 
-67 LVRTADEL
+67 
-75 GIEVQYDEKNGTAI
+75 
-89 TKQVFG
+89 
-95 TAEKLIGLTERGVTI
+95 
-110 FAPQLDKLLQ
+110 
-120 KYQKAGN
+120 
-127 KLGGSAENIGDNLG
+127 
-141 KAGGIL
+141 
-147 STFQNFLGTAL
+147 
-158 SSMKIDELIKKQKS
+158 
-172 GGNVSSSEMAEA
+172 A

-198 LNNNV
+198 INNNV

-210 NTLGSVLSNTKH
+210 NKLGSVLSNTKH

-256 FILSNASNADADTR
+256 FILSNADADTG

-316 AVTLAISP
+316 VVTLAISP

-471 SVERAVLI
+471 SVERSVLI

-511 EEGKRLEKKTDE
+511 EEGKRLEKKPDE

-588 QDKGAVYD
+588 QDKGSVYD

-744 HGADGDDLIEGNDGN
+744 HGADGDDHIEGNDGN

-770 LSGGNGDDQLYGGD
+770 LRGGNGDDQLYGGD
-784 GNDKLIGGAGNN
+784 GNDKLIGGTGNN

-863 HIIDDDGGKED
+863 HIIDDDGGKDD

-902 NVLSIGHENGITFR
+902 NVLSIGHKNGITFK
-916 NWFEKESGD
+916 NWFEKESD
-925 ISNHQ
+925 DLSNHQ

-935 DKGGRIITSDSLKK
+935 DKDGRVITPDSLKK
-949 ALEYQQ
+949 AFEYQQ
-955 RNHKASYVYGNDALA
+955 SNNKVSYVYGHDAST

-995 VKEERTA
+995 VKEERSA
-1002 ASLLQLSGNA
+1002 ASLLQLSGN
-1012 SDFSYGRNSITL
+1012 
-1024 TTSA
+1024 

>member
-1 MPTITTAQIK
+1 MPTITTEQIK
-11 STLQS
+11 STLLS
-16 AKQSAA
+16 AKQSTA

-27 AGQSTKDALK
+27 ARQSTKDALK

-44 NAGNRLILLIPKDYK
+44 KVGNRLILLIPKDYK

-75 GIEVQYDEKNGTAI
+75 GIEIQYDEKNGTAI

-95 TAEKLIGLTERGVTI
+95 TTEKLIGLSERGVII

-120 KYQKAGN
+120 KYQKIGN
-127 KLGGSAENIGDNLG
+127 KLGNNGEHISDNLG
-141 KAGGIL
+141 KIGSVL

-158 SSMKIDELIKKQKS
+158 SSMQINELIKKQKTE
-172 GGNVSSSEMAEA
+172 GNVSASELAKA
-184 SIELI
+184 SIDLI
-189 NQLVDTAAS
+189 NQLVETIAS
-198 LNNNV
+198 INNNI
-203 NSFSQQL
+203 NSFSEQI
-210 NTLGSVLSNTKH
+210 NKLGNILSNTKH
-222 LNGVGNKL
+222 LNGVGNQL
-230 QNLPNLDNIGA
+230 QSLPNFDNIGI
-241 GLDTVSGILSAISAS
+241 GLDTVSGILSAISAG
-256 FILSNASNADADTR
+256 FILGNSDANTG
-270 TKAAAGVELTTKVL
+270 TKAAAGVELTTKIL
-284 GNVGKGISQYII
+284 GSVGKGISQYII

-304 STSAAAAGLIAS
+304 STTAASAGLITS
-316 AVTLAISP
+316 VVILAISP
-324 LSFLSIADKFKR
+324 LSFLSIADKFER
-336 ANKIEEYSQRFKKLG
+336 VNKINEYSQRFKNFG

-359 AFHKETGAI
+359 AFHKETGVI
-368 DASLTTISTVLAS
+368 EASLTSISTILAA
-381 VSSGIS
+381 VSSGVS
-387 AAATTSLVG
+387 AAATASLVG

-471 SVERAVLI
+471 SVERSVLI
-479 TQQHWDTLIG
+479 TQQYWDMLIG

-496 NGDKTLSGKSYIDYY
+496 NGSKILSGKSYIDYY
-511 EEGKRLEKKTDE
+511 EEGKQLEKNSKE
-523 FQKQVFDPLKGNI
+523 FQQLIFDPLKGNI

-545 LLKFVTPLLT
+545 LLKFITPLLT

-561 ERRQSGKYEYITE
+561 NRRQSGKYEYITE
-574 LLVKGVDKWTVKGV
+574 LLVKGVDKWTIKGI
-588 QDKGAVYD
+588 QDKGSVYD

-601 QHASVGNNQY
+601 QHVSIGNNQY

-625 KVFLSAGSAN
+625 KIFLAAGSAN
-635 IYAGKGHDVVYYD
+635 IYAGQGHDVVYYD

-662 TEAGNYT
+662 TDAGNYT

-679 VLQEVVKEQEVSVGK
+679 ILQEVVKEQEVSVGK
-694 RTEKTQYRSYEFTH
+694 RTEKMQYRSYEFTH

-744 HGADGDDLIEGNDGN
+744 HGADGDDYIEGNDGN

-770 LSGGNGDDQLYGGD
+770 LRGGNGDDQLYGGD
-784 GNDKLIGGAGNN
+784 GNDKLIGGTGNN

-815 KNVLSGGKGND
+815 KNVLFGGKGND
-826 KLYGS
+826 KLYGG

-863 HIIDDDGGKED
+863 HIIDDDGGKDD

-894 LIMYKAEG
+894 LIMYKTEG
-902 NVLSIGHENGITFR
+902 NALSIGHKNGLTFK
-916 NWFEKESGD
+916 NWFEKESD
-925 ISNHQ
+925 DLSNHQ

-935 DKGGRIITSDSLKK
+935 DKDGRIITPDSLRK
-949 ALEYQQ
+949 AFEYQQ
-955 RNHKASYVYGNDALA
+955 SNNKISYVYGYDAST
-970 YGSQDNLNPLI
+970 YRSHDNLNPLI

-995 VKEERTA
+995 VKEERSV
-1002 ASLLQLSGNA
+1002 ASLLQLSDNA
-1012 SDFSYGRNSITL
+1012 SDFSYGQNSITL
-1024 TTSA
+1024 TASA

>member
-1 MPTITTAQIK
+1 
-11 STLQS
+11 
-16 AKQSAA
+16 
-22 NKLHS
+22 
-27 AGQSTKDALK
+27 
-37 KAAEQTR
+37 
-44 NAGNRLILLIPKDYK
+44 
-59 GQGSSLND
+59 
-67 LVRTADEL
+67 
-75 GIEVQYDEKNGTAI
+75 
-89 TKQVFG
+89 
-95 TAEKLIGLTERGVTI
+95 
-110 FAPQLDKLLQ
+110 
-120 KYQKAGN
+120 
-127 KLGGSAENIGDNLG
+127 
-141 KAGGIL
+141 
-147 STFQNFLGTAL
+147 
-158 SSMKIDELIKKQKS
+158 IKKQKS
-172 GGNVSSSEMAEA
+172 GNNVSSSELAKA

-198 LNNNV
+198 INNNV

-210 NTLGSVLSNTKH
+210 NKLGSVLSNTKH

-256 FILSNASNADADTR
+256 FILSNADADTG

-316 AVTLAISP
+316 VVTLAISP

-471 SVERAVLI
+471 SVERSVLI

-511 EEGKRLEKKTDE
+511 EEGKRLEKKPDE

-679 VLQEVVKEQEVSVGK
+679 ILQEVVKEQEVSVGK

-744 HGADGDDLIEGNDGN
+744 HGADGDDHIEGNDGN

-770 LSGGNGDDQLYGGD
+770 LRGGNGDDQLYGGD
-784 GNDKLIGGAGNN
+784 GNDKLIGGTGNN

-863 HIIDDDGGKED
+863 HIIDDDGGKDD

-902 NVLSIGHENGITFR
+902 NVLSIGHKNGITFK
-916 NWFEKESGD
+916 NWFEKESD
-925 ISNHQ
+925 DLSNHQ

-935 DKGGRIITSDSLKK
+935 DKDGRVITPDSLKK
-949 ALEYQQ
+949 AFEYQQ
-955 RNHKASYVYGNDALA
+955 SNNKVSYVYGHDAST

-995 VKEERTA
+995 VKEERSA

-1024 TTSA
+1024 TASA

>member
-1 MPTITTAQIK
+1 MPTITAAQIK

-141 KAGGIL
+141 KAGSVL

-172 GGNVSSSEMAEA
+172 GGNVSSSELAKA

-210 NTLGSVLSNTKH
+210 NKLGSVLSNTKH

-256 FILSNASNADADTR
+256 FILSNADADTG

-316 AVTLAISP
+316 VVTLAISP

-471 SVERAVLI
+471 SVERSVLI

-511 EEGKRLEKKTDE
+511 EEGKRLEKKPDE

-588 QDKGAVYD
+588 QDKGSVYD

-744 HGADGDDLIEGNDGN
+744 HGADGDDHIEGNDGN

-863 HIIDDDGGKED
+863 HIIDDDGGKDD

-902 NVLSIGHENGITFR
+902 NVLSIGHKNGITFK
-916 NWFEKESGD
+916 NWFEKESD
-925 ISNHQ
+925 ALSNHQ

-935 DKGGRIITSDSLKK
+935 DKGGRVITPDSLKK

-955 RNHKASYVYGNDALA
+955 SNNKASYVYGNDALA
-970 YGSQDNLNPLI
+970 YGSQGNLNPLI

-995 VKEERTA
+995 VKEERAA

-1024 TTSA
+1024 TASA

>member
-1 MPTITTAQIK
+1 MPTITAAQIK

-141 KAGGIL
+141 KAGSVL

-172 GGNVSSSEMAEA
+172 GGNVSSSELAKA

-198 LNNNV
+198 INNNV

-210 NTLGSVLSNTKH
+210 NKLGSVLSNTKH

-256 FILSNASNADADTR
+256 FILSNADADTG

-316 AVTLAISP
+316 VVTLAISP

-471 SVERAVLI
+471 SVERSVLI

-511 EEGKRLEKKTDE
+511 EEGKRLEKKPDE

-588 QDKGAVYD
+588 QDKGSVYD

-744 HGADGDDLIEGNDGN
+744 HGADGDDHIEGNDGN

-770 LSGGNGDDQLYGGD
+770 LRGGNGDDQLYGGD
-784 GNDKLIGGAGNN
+784 GNDKLIGGTGNN

-863 HIIDDDGGKED
+863 HIIDDEGGKDD

-902 NVLSIGHENGITFR
+902 NVLSIGHKNGITFK
-916 NWFEKESGD
+916 NWFEKESD
-925 ISNHQ
+925 DLSNHQ

-935 DKGGRIITSDSLKK
+935 DKDGRVITPDSLKK
-949 ALEYQQ
+949 AFEYQQ
-955 RNHKASYVYGNDALA
+955 SNNKVSYVYGHDAST

-995 VKEERTA
+995 VKEERSA

-1024 TTSA
+1024 TASA